1 MNTFAHVVGH
11 EEIVKHLQ
19 SAIQMNKI
27 SHAYI
32 FAGEDG
38 IGKNFVADIFATT
51 IQCELKE
58 DNPCTLCKSCLQSA
72 SGNQP
77 DIKRVLH
84 EKASIGVDDIR
95 LQINNDIGVKPY
107 ASPYKIYIL
116 DEAEKMTEQA
126 QNALLKTIEEPPEY
140 AVIILLTNNVNAFL
154 PTILSRCVI
163 LNFKSVGK
171 GEIKRYLMEQEKIP
185 DYQAEISAAFA
196 SGNLGKAIKYALSES
211 FMQLK
216 SDVIHLMKNIR
227 EIDIAEISDAV
238 KYLAENKSQ
247 IEDCLDLMMLWY
259 RDVLMFKATRD
270 VNHLLYKDELQD
282 IKNQAKV
289 LSFEN
294 LERIM
299 NSFATVKSRLKANVN
314 FDIAIELLLI
324 NMNE

>member
-1 MNTFAHVVGH
+1 MNTFANVIGH
-11 EEIVKHLQ
+11 EEIVTHLQ

-51 IQCELKE
+51 IQCEAKA
-58 DNPCTLCKSCLQSA
+58 DNPCTLCKSCLQAA

-77 DIKRVLH
+77 DIKRVIH

-140 AVIILLTNNVNAFL
+140 AVLLLLTNNVNAFL
-154 PTILSRCVI
+154 PTILSRCVL
-163 LNFKSVGK
+163 LNFKTVGK
-171 GEIKRYLMEQEKIP
+171 EEIKRYLMEEEKIP
-185 DYQAEISAAFA
+185 DYQADISAAFA
-196 SGNLGKAIKYALSES
+196 SGNLGKAIKYASSES

-216 SDVIHLMKNIR
+216 SDVIHLMQNIR
-227 EIDIAEISDAV
+227 EMDIAEISDAV
-238 KYLAENKSQ
+238 KYFSENKSQ

-259 RDVLMFKATRD
+259 RDVLMFKATKD
-270 VNHLLYKDELQD
+270 ANHLLYKEELQD

-314 FDIAIELLLI
+314 FDVAIELLLI

>member
-1 MNTFAHVVGH
+1 MNTFSDVIGH
-11 EEIVKHLQ
+11 EEIVHHLQ

-38 IGKNFVADIFATT
+38 IGKNFVADIFAST
-51 IQCELKE
+51 IQCEAKK
-58 DNPCTLCKSCLQSA
+58 DNPCTVCKSCLQAA
-72 SGNQP
+72 SDNHP
-77 DIKRVLH
+77 DMKRVLH

-95 LQINNDIGVKPY
+95 LQVNNDIGVKPY
-107 ASPYKIYIL
+107 ANPYKIYII

-140 AVIILLTNNVNAFL
+140 AVLILLTNNINAFL

-163 LNFKSVGK
+163 LNFKTIGK
-171 GEIKRYLMEQEKIP
+171 EEIKQYLMIQERIP
-185 DYQAEISAAFA
+185 DYQADISAAFA
-196 SGNLGKAIKYALSES
+196 SGNLGKAIKYASSES

-216 SDVIHLMKNIR
+216 SDVIHLMQNIR
-227 EIDIAEISDAV
+227 EIDISEISDAV
-238 KYLAENKSQ
+238 RYFSENKSQ

-259 RDVLMFKATRD
+259 RDVLMFKATKD
-270 VNHLLYKDELQD
+270 ANHLLYKEELQD

-324 NMNE
+324 NMNG